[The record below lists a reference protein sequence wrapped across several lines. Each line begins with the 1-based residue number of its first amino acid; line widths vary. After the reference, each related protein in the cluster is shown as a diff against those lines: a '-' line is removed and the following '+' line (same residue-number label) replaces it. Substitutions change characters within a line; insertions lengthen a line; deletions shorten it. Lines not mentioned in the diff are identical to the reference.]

1 MLIKSKFLFPH
12 IQRKFILIYDKPYYC
27 CLYIWST
34 ACLIDLFTKYV
45 LYPCMF
51 IIYVLYLCKHS
62 LHKIQQYYCLID
74 EQRVCMGPICI
85 WMRREDVISY
95 HENTMYLVL
104 GWSRLL
110 TQCTITCYH
119 MLSVI
124 SRRFFRLIGLR
135 E

>member
-1 MLIKSKFLFPH
+1 MLIKSSFHFLTFRGNSFFYMISH
-12 IQRKFILIYDKPYYC
+12 ITVA
-27 CLYIWST
+27 YIWST

-124 SRRFFRLIGLR
+124 SRRFFV
-135 E
+135 

>member
-1 MLIKSKFLFPH
+1 MLIKSSFYFLTFRGNSFFYMISH
-12 IQRKFILIYDKPYYC
+12 ITVAYR
-27 CLYIWST
+27 WST

>member
-1 MLIKSKFLFPH
+1 MLIKSSFYFLTFRGNSFFYMISH
-12 IQRKFILIYDKPYYC
+12 ITFAYR
-27 CLYIWST
+27 WST

-45 LYPCMF
+45 LYHACMF
-51 IIYVLYLCKHS
+51 TIYVLYLCKHS

-124 SRRFFRLIGLR
+124 SRRFFV
-135 E
+135 

>member
-1 MLIKSKFLFPH
+1 MLIKSSFYFLTFRGNSFFYIISH
-12 IQRKFILIYDKPYYC
+12 ITVA
-27 CLYIWST
+27 YIWST

-85 WMRREDVISY
+85 WMGREDVISY

>member
-1 MLIKSKFLFPH
+1 MLIKWSFYFLTFRGNSFFYMISH
-12 IQRKFILIYDKPYYC
+12 ITLAYR
-27 CLYIWST
+27 WST

-124 SRRFFRLIGLR
+124 SRRFFV
-135 E
+135 

>member
-1 MLIKSKFLFPH
+1 MLIKSSFYFLTFRGNSFFFIISH
-12 IQRKFILIYDKPYYC
+12 ITVA
-27 CLYIWST
+27 YIWST

-85 WMRREDVISY
+85 WMGREDVISY

>member
-1 MLIKSKFLFPH
+1 MLIKSSFYFLTFRGNSFFYMISH
-12 IQRKFILIYDKPYYC
+12 ITVAYR
-27 CLYIWST
+27 WST
-34 ACLIDLFTKYV
+34 AYLIDLFTKYV

-51 IIYVLYLCKHS
+51 IIYVLYSCKHS

-124 SRRFFRLIGLR
+124 SRRFFV
-135 E
+135 

>member
-1 MLIKSKFLFPH
+1 MLIKSSFYFLTFRGNSFFYMISH
-12 IQRKFILIYDKPYYC
+12 VTVAYR
-27 CLYIWST
+27 WST
-34 ACLIDLFTKYV
+34 AYLIDLFTKYV

-51 IIYVLYLCKHS
+51 TIYVLYLCKHS

>member
-1 MLIKSKFLFPH
+1 MLINSSFYFLTFRENSFFYMISH
-12 IQRKFILIYDKPYYC
+12 ITVA
-27 CLYIWST
+27 YIWST
-34 ACLIDLFTKYV
+34 ACLIDLFTNCV

-51 IIYVLYLCKHS
+51 TIYILYLCKHS

-124 SRRFFRLIGLR
+124 SRRFFV
-135 E
+135 